1 MKVSSRLPEVGVLK
15 MMIHADVKSTC
26 DTWSIYRGLGILE
39 PAVLK
44 NIGAQRM
51 LLFAELAWEATGEQ
65 IFMAG
70 YDQAR
75 MFREMDL
82 SSVTTEDIQF
92 PFESFYVVLENSN
105 MKMRA
110 SVFGDQTESERKR
123 SNPEHTVQGMYVF
136 RKKRI
141 DKGERVREGVMLHTA
156 EIAVESEATMIVV
169 WAQNNGA
176 PVWDDIVFCLSV
188 TDKEVAEHGNYEA
201 AIINLLS
208 SDDRAHDSHTTEEE
222 AKFNRQTALEC
233 CRIAFG
239 MCAYLECRQAVV
251 VEKDYSAE
259 RKKLQRKIDNGGKKA
274 AKAERMIVKIPSTV
288 VRIID
293 PNLRYLAED
302 GVSVKSHWRRA
313 HTRLQWLGSKKHDDG
328 SARLGE
334 KRERRWIHA
343 TIVNADTEQQTKK
356 KAYIVE

>member
-1 MKVSSRLPEVGVLK
+1 

-26 DTWSIYRGLGILE
+26 DSWAIYRGLGVLE

-65 IFMAG
+65 IFMVG
-70 YDQAR
+70 SDQAR

-92 PFESFYVVLENSN
+92 PFETFYVALENSN
-105 MKMRA
+105 LKLRA
-110 SVFGDQTESERKR
+110 SLIDNMLPDNMKAR
-123 SNPEHTVQGMYVF
+123 SSSEHTIQGMYVS

-141 DKGERVREGVMLHTA
+141 DKGERIREGVMLHTA
-156 EIAVESEATMIVV
+156 EIAVDSEATIIVV

-176 PVWDDIVFCLSV
+176 PVWDDIIFCLSI

-201 AIINLLS
+201 AILKLLS
-208 SDDRAHDSHTTEEE
+208 SDERAFDTHTTEDE
-222 AKFNRQTALEC
+222 AEYNRQVALEC
-233 CRIAFG
+233 SRIAFG
-239 MCAYLECRQAVV
+239 LCAYLECRQAVV

-259 RKKLQRKIDNGGKKA
+259 RKKLQRKVDNGGKKA
-274 AKAERMIVKIPSTV
+274 AKAERMLVKIPSTV

-313 HTRLQWLGSKKHDDG
+313 HTRLQWVGSKKNEDG
-328 SARLGE
+328 SSRLGE

-356 KAYIVE
+356 KAYSIE